1 MIGFNSEVKSR
12 IRNIIKTEYKGERYA
27 LLNPLVYY
35 AVNMGINATL
45 QSGKVQL
52 TLEERADVVRAAID
66 AYCKQD
72 PDQIPLK
79 QRIESLN
86 RYEFKPIKERV
97 SPTADSDTRQTIQG
111 SENIG
116 ANHPVDAGSVSGGG
130 NIYAVR

>member
-1 MIGFNSEVKSR
+1 MIGFNSEVKLR

-52 TLEERADVVRAAID
+52 TLQERTDVVRKAID

-86 RYEFKPIKERV
+86 RYEPSPVKERV
-97 SPTADSDTRQTIQG
+97 PTLTDTDTRQALQG
-111 SENIG
+111 AENIR
-116 ANHPVDAGSVSGGG
+116 ANYAADVSG
-130 NIYAVR
+130 N